1 MAINL
6 DDIATKVMKLMQGS
20 GHQMKMFDAT
30 SGKSVAIPAEA
41 RYFYVK
47 EPNMMVNIDDSTQEL
62 KFHIGEDVDIDK
74 PGINNMMKQLKS
86 LARTNMLDF
95 DIRSFGKHIKPKNY
109 AYKVEQNKEQTMTD
123 HVNEGMG
130 PLSGSSRTSRQTLEN
145 VRLILKHRAPVNE
158 ESRGSRSR
166 NISAMFIETAEGER
180 FKYPFIH
187 LNGARAMARHV
198 ASGGVPHDIVG
209 EAIVELSSNLA
220 QLKEFT
226 KIVDKQ
232 QLVNENNRNVV
243 FNVRRSMN
251 SIKETV
257 QRIQGARGYAKFVE
271 NIALKEDKVEAEISE
286 ETLDSYVQQFTKTS
300 FEESLKDILPLV
312 HRVNEEEMTDRRDN
326 QTARVREIISARDKK
341 TGEIVNTISFGE
353 PTNPSYDYDKIKTQ
367 FAEPRSSEE
376 VAQQKIS
383 KIALTF
389 DDLADRVTVDTL
401 LDRTTKKKGH
411 DLAAEISFFLTD
423 IANEIRSNPSGIDKE
438 DMKVAGHLLKMSKA
452 SVETEEPKTAD
463 TRINEMLEEAFSKFD
478 SDKVLIKEQNKI
490 DEDDDRLSSDNN
502 DFIEYVRSYYGKD
515 EFRASEFIN
524 DDGSEGVSI
533 EEIKKA
539 IEMMANDDTWNWAG
553 GDTDDRIEIADI
565 MLRNRGIDPNAAAS
579 KHADAFRKKELARV
593 DPIPKRKSD
602 KEIIKKLR
610 QDADDDIKARD
621 KRDREEHPEWFD
633 GSQDSGDEA
642 AYARA
647 EERLKKLAG
656 MKEQKQELKEGTSG
670 IMGMKNSQGN
680 YDFIRVN
687 WDAYPE
693 GLGQTLKN
701 SWNNP
706 EEIERAISKGD
717 ASSIGNDIDDSVFY
731 ADKEG
736 MNNNKPERNETE
748 EDLHSIAMRMG
759 AEYGY
764 IFDNGKWTEV
774 LHSEEAVSEDI
785 YMENEYETI
794 EWKNRFNKP
803 YYIDE
808 PCPDCGNEV
817 QILSDASSDCPD
829 CGHPEVLPCSECPRL
844 EEQICD
850 WNKWTRC
857 SEFPK
862 GEKNEYKRT
871 S

>member
-74 PGINNMMKQLKS
+74 PDINNMMKQLKS

-95 DIRSFGKHIKPKNY
+95 DIRSFGKHIEPKNY

-166 NISAMFIETAEGER
+166 NISAMFIETTEGER

-401 LDRTTKKKGH
+401 LDKTTKKKGH

-438 DMKVAGHLLKMSKA
+438 DMQVAGHLLKMSKA
-452 SVETEEPKTAD
+452 SVETEEPKSAD
-463 TRINEMLEEAFSKFD
+463 TRINEMLDEAFSKFD

-490 DEDDDRLSSDNN
+490 DEDDAELNLAKKKPTLDDLIQMSNEADYEMGDVVVFGMKNHPAYRFDLHSELKDYM
-502 DFIEYVRSYYGKD
+502 ERVRV
-515 EFRASEFIN
+515 
-524 DDGSEGVSI
+524 GSTHSGTDHSGYLNMKVS
-533 EEIKKA
+533 
-539 IEMMANDDTWNWAG
+539 
-553 GDTDDRIEIADI
+553 EIAD
-565 MLRNRGIDPNAAAS
+565 NIDGMAIVAVEDGGKVKSLVGWSSEDEINPPKTDDEQSGEDEDGAFAS
-579 KHADAFRKKELARV
+579 G
-593 DPIPKRKSD
+593 P
-602 KEIIKKLR
+602 
-610 QDADDDIKARD
+610 DDDQVRM
-621 KRDREEHPEWFD
+621 RH
-633 GSQDSGDEA
+633 
-642 AYARA
+642 
-647 EERLKKLAG
+647 LAG
-656 MKEQKQELKEGTSG
+656 VD
-670 IMGMKNSQGN
+670 
-680 YDFIRVN
+680 DF
-687 WDAYPE
+687 
-693 GLGQTLKN
+693 
-701 SWNNP
+701 
-706 EEIERAISKGD
+706 
-717 ASSIGNDIDDSVFY
+717 
-731 ADKEG
+731 
-736 MNNNKPERNETE
+736 
-748 EDLHSIAMRMG
+748 
-759 AEYGY
+759 
-764 IFDNGKWTEV
+764 
-774 LHSEEAVSEDI
+774 
-785 YMENEYETI
+785 
-794 EWKNRFNKP
+794 
-803 YYIDE
+803 
-808 PCPDCGNEV
+808 
-817 QILSDASSDCPD
+817 
-829 CGHPEVLPCSECPRL
+829 
-844 EEQICD
+844 
-850 WNKWTRC
+850 
-857 SEFPK
+857 
-862 GEKNEYKRT
+862 
-871 S
+871 

>member
-74 PGINNMMKQLKS
+74 PDINNMMKQLKS

-95 DIRSFGKHIKPKNY
+95 DIRSFGKHIEPKNY
-109 AYKVEQNKEQTMTD
+109 AYKIEQNKEQTMTD

-145 VRLILKHRAPVNE
+145 VKLILKHRAPVNE

-401 LDRTTKKKGH
+401 LDKTTKKKGH

-438 DMKVAGHLLKMSKA
+438 DMQVAGHLLKMSKA
-452 SVETEEPKTAD
+452 SVETEEPKSAD
-463 TRINEMLEEAFSKFD
+463 TRINEMLDEAFSKFD

-490 DEDDDRLSSDNN
+490 DEDDAELNLAKKKPTLDDLIQMSNEADYEMGDVVVFGMKNHPAYRFDLHSELKDYM
-502 DFIEYVRSYYGKD
+502 ERVRV
-515 EFRASEFIN
+515 
-524 DDGSEGVSI
+524 GSTHSGTDHSGYLNMKVS
-533 EEIKKA
+533 
-539 IEMMANDDTWNWAG
+539 
-553 GDTDDRIEIADI
+553 EIADNI
-565 MLRNRGIDPNAAAS
+565 AGAAIVAVEDGGKVKSLVGWSSEDEINPPKTDDEQSGEDEDGAFAS
-579 KHADAFRKKELARV
+579 G
-593 DPIPKRKSD
+593 P
-602 KEIIKKLR
+602 
-610 QDADDDIKARD
+610 DDDQVRM
-621 KRDREEHPEWFD
+621 RH
-633 GSQDSGDEA
+633 
-642 AYARA
+642 
-647 EERLKKLAG
+647 LAG
-656 MKEQKQELKEGTSG
+656 VD
-670 IMGMKNSQGN
+670 
-680 YDFIRVN
+680 DF
-687 WDAYPE
+687 
-693 GLGQTLKN
+693 
-701 SWNNP
+701 
-706 EEIERAISKGD
+706 
-717 ASSIGNDIDDSVFY
+717 
-731 ADKEG
+731 
-736 MNNNKPERNETE
+736 
-748 EDLHSIAMRMG
+748 
-759 AEYGY
+759 
-764 IFDNGKWTEV
+764 
-774 LHSEEAVSEDI
+774 
-785 YMENEYETI
+785 
-794 EWKNRFNKP
+794 
-803 YYIDE
+803 
-808 PCPDCGNEV
+808 
-817 QILSDASSDCPD
+817 
-829 CGHPEVLPCSECPRL
+829 
-844 EEQICD
+844 
-850 WNKWTRC
+850 
-857 SEFPK
+857 
-862 GEKNEYKRT
+862 
-871 S
+871 